1 MSPSDFL
8 VTALELDGNDL
19 GPLINYTKENLYDEA
34 EKQFNRR
41 VLSKSNRSRS
51 GHRHRCREMYELIND
66 FQIINISL

>member
-19 GPLINYTKENLYDEA
+19 GPLINYTKEKLYDEA
-34 EKQFNRR
+34 EKHFNRR

-51 GHRHRCREMYELIND
+51 GHRHRYNSFL
-66 FQIINISL
+66 SLPYTGMFLYT